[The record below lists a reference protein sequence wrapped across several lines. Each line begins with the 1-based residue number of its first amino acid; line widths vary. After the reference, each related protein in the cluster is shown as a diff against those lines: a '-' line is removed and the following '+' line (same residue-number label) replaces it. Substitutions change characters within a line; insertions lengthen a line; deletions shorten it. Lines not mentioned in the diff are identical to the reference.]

1 MAKLI
6 SILAQQLEDVQDELT
21 LEQEEIE
28 YSPHKKYSI
37 EERAY
42 TRVHIDRKKQDFERS
57 NLHLTRRIKRQ
68 AKWKQVS
75 E

>member
-1 MAKLI
+1 MAKIINL
-6 SILAQQLEDVQDELT
+6 LAEQLEDKQEQLVLVQ
-21 LEQEEIE
+21 QEIE
-28 YSPHKKYSI
+28 YTPHKKYSI

-68 AKWKQVS
+68 AKWKEVI
-75 E
+75 

>member
-1 MAKLI
+1 MAKIINL
-6 SILAQQLEDVQDELT
+6 LAEQLEDKQEQLVLVQ
-21 LEQEEIE
+21 QEIE
-28 YSPHKKYSI
+28 YTPHKKYSI

-68 AKWKQVS
+68 AKWNEVI
-75 E
+75 